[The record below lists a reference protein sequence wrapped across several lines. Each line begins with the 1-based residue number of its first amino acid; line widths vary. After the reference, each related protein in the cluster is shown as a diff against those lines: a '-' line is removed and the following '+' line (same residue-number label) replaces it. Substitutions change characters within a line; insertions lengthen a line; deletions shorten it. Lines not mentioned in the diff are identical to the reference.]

1 MGNKMH
7 SKKMKIISFN
17 VLHIGDFVLTTSAI
31 AILKKTFPDFEI
43 TVVAPKTV
51 KTLCENNPVIDKMVY
66 CPYPEYNFK
75 SQLKRVFWFILNYPK
90 LFFNRYDLC
99 LILDSSRLSIMF
111 AKALFIKN
119 IVGIDKNLT
128 GVNVK
133 KDLKKYY
140 DGSLHPI
147 NRSQT
152 IVKSHFGIY
161 NNALPLLP
169 DYLKYEQE
177 TQKLIRDKSNINIAL
192 CLKGA
197 GAKRGKG
204 SQYGIDT
211 EWNRDNFAQT
221 IKLIKSKFYNTDFY
235 IVGSKNDVNYA
246 KELAKQERVENLCS
260 KTTLIQL
267 MAFLNNVDLLISV
280 DTGTAHLA
288 ANTKTNIIVLKQN
301 SAFTTPV
308 SDRLTVIA
316 ADRVNLIT
324 PQMVFNAVDKFL
336 TSYLK

>member
-1 MGNKMH
+1 MH
-7 SKKMKIISFN
+7 IKKMKIISFN
-17 VLHIGDFVLTTSAI
+17 VFHIGDFVLTTSAI
-31 AILKKTFPDFEI
+31 AIFKKTFPDFEI

-51 KTLCENNPVIDKMVY
+51 ESICENNPVIDKMVY

-119 IVGIDKNLT
+119 IAGIDKNLT

-133 KDLKKYY
+133 EDSKKYY

-161 NNALPLLP
+161 NNALPVLP

-177 TQKLIRDKSNINIAL
+177 MQKLIRDKKQYNIAL
-192 CLKGA
+192 CLKGS
-197 GAKRGKG
+197 GEKKGKS
-204 SQYGIDT
+204 SQYCIDT

-235 IVGSKNDVNYA
+235 IVGAKNDVNYA
-246 KELAKQERVENLCS
+246 KELAKQEKIENLCS

-267 MAFLNNVDLLISV
+267 MAFLNNIDLLISV
-280 DTGTAHLA
+280 DTGTTHLA
-288 ANTKTNIIVLKQN
+288 ANTKTNIIVLQPN
-301 SAFTTPV
+301 YFCIAPV
-308 SDRLTVIA
+308 SHRLTIIA
-316 ADRVNLIT
+316 ADKVNLIK
-324 PQMVFNAVDKFL
+324 PQTVFNAVDNFL

>member
-1 MGNKMH
+1 
-7 SKKMKIISFN
+7 MKIISFN
-17 VLHIGDFVLTTSAI
+17 VLHIGDFVLTTSSI

-51 KTLCENNPVIDKMVY
+51 KTLCENNPIIDKMVY

-75 SQLKRVFWFILNYPK
+75 IQLKRIFWFILNYPK
-90 LFFNRYDLC
+90 LFFNHYDLC

-119 IVGIDKNLT
+119 IAGIDKNLT

-133 KDLKKYY
+133 EDLKKYY

-152 IVKSHFGIY
+152 IVKAHFRIY
-161 NNALPLLP
+161 NNALPVLT

-177 TQKLIRDKSNINIAL
+177 MQKLIKYKNNINIAL

-197 GAKRGKG
+197 EEKRGKS
-204 SQYGIDT
+204 SQYGIDS
-211 EWNRDNFAQT
+211 EWSRDNFVQT

-235 IVGSKNDVNYA
+235 IVGSKDNIEYA
-246 KELAKQERVENLCS
+246 QELAKQERIENLCS
-260 KTTLIQL
+260 KTTLVQL
-267 MAFLNNVDLLISV
+267 MAFLNNIDLLISV
-280 DTGTAHLA
+280 DTGTTHLA
-288 ANTKTNIIVLKQN
+288 ANTKTNIIVLKPN
-301 SAFTTPV
+301 SDFIAPV
-308 SDRLTVIA
+308 SHRLKIIE
-316 ADRVNLIT
+316 ADKINLIT
-324 PQMVFNAVDKFL
+324 PQIVFNAVDKFL
-336 TSYLK
+336 TNYLK

>member
-1 MGNKMH
+1 MH
-7 SKKMKIISFN
+7 CKKMKIISFN

-51 KTLCENNPVIDKMVY
+51 KTLCENNPIIDKMVY
-66 CPYPEYNFK
+66 CPYPEYNFN
-75 SQLKRVFWFILNYPK
+75 SQLKRIFWFILNYPK
-90 LFFNRYDLC
+90 LFFNHYDLC

-119 IVGIDKNLT
+119 IAGIDKNLN

-133 KDLKKYY
+133 EDLKKYY

-161 NNALPLLP
+161 NNALPVLP

-177 TQKLIRDKSNINIAL
+177 IQKLIKYKNNINIAL

-197 GAKRGKG
+197 EEKRDKS
-204 SQYGIDT
+204 SQDAIDSK
-211 EWNRDNFAQT
+211 WNRDNFAQM

-235 IVGSKNDVNYA
+235 IVGAKNDVDYA
-246 KELAKQERVENLCS
+246 QKLAKQERIENLCF
-260 KTTLIQL
+260 KTTLVQL
-267 MAFLNNVDLLISV
+267 MAFLNNIDLLISV
-280 DTGTAHLA
+280 DTGTTHLA
-288 ANTKTNIIVLKQN
+288 ANTKTNIIVLKPN
-301 SAFTTPV
+301 SDFIAPV
-308 SDRLTVIA
+308 SHRLKIIE
-316 ADRVNLIT
+316 ADKINLIT
-324 PQMVFNAVDKFL
+324 PQMVFNVVDKFL

>member
-7 SKKMKIISFN
+7 CKKMKIISFN

-51 KTLCENNPVIDKMVY
+51 KTLCENNPIIDKMVY
-66 CPYPEYNFK
+66 CPYPEYNFN
-75 SQLKRVFWFILNYPK
+75 SQLKRIFWFILNYPK
-90 LFFNRYDLC
+90 LFFNHYDLC

-119 IVGIDKNLT
+119 IAGIDKNLN

-133 KDLKKYY
+133 EDLKKYY

-161 NNALPLLP
+161 NNALPVLP

-177 TQKLIRDKSNINIAL
+177 IQKLIKYKNNINIAL

-197 GAKRGKG
+197 EEKRDKS
-204 SQYGIDT
+204 SQDAIDSK
-211 EWNRDNFAQT
+211 WNRDNFAQM

-235 IVGSKNDVNYA
+235 IVGAKNDVDYA
-246 KELAKQERVENLCS
+246 QKLAKQERIENLCF
-260 KTTLIQL
+260 KTTLVQL
-267 MAFLNNVDLLISV
+267 MAFLNNIDLLISV
-280 DTGTAHLA
+280 DTGTTHLA
-288 ANTKTNIIVLKQN
+288 ANTKTNIIVLKPN
-301 SAFTTPV
+301 SDFIAPV
-308 SDRLTVIA
+308 SHRLKIIE
-316 ADRVNLIT
+316 ADKINLIT
-324 PQMVFNAVDKFL
+324 PQMVFNVVDKFL

>member
-1 MGNKMH
+1 MH
-7 SKKMKIISFN
+7 IKKMKIISFN

-43 TVVAPKTV
+43 TIVAPKTV

-90 LFFNRYDLC
+90 LFFNYYDLC

-111 AKALFIKN
+111 AKTLFIKN
-119 IVGIDKNLT
+119 ISGIDKNLI

-133 KDLKKYY
+133 EDLKKYY

-152 IVKSHFGIY
+152 IVKAHFGVY
-161 NNALPLLP
+161 NNALPVLP

-177 TQKLIRDKSNINIAL
+177 MLKLIKVKNNINIAL

-197 GAKRGKG
+197 RAKRGKS
-204 SQYGIDT
+204 SQYGIDS
-211 EWNRDNFAQT
+211 EWNVINFAQT
-221 IKLIKSKFYNTDFY
+221 IKLVKSKFYNADFY
-235 IVGSKNDVNYA
+235 IVGSKDDTDYA
-246 KELAKQERVENLCS
+246 QELAKQESVENLCS

-280 DTGTAHLA
+280 DTGTTHLA
-288 ANTKTNIIVLKQN
+288 ANTKTNIIILKP
-301 SAFTTPV
+301 SFYFTAPV
-308 SDRLTVIA
+308 SHRLRIIE
-316 ADRVNLIT
+316 ADKINLIT
-324 PQMVFNAVDKFL
+324 PQMVFNTVDKFL

>member
-1 MGNKMH
+1 MH

-31 AILKKTFPDFEI
+31 AILKKLFPDFEI

-51 KTLCENNPVIDKMVY
+51 RTLCENNPVIDKTLY

-75 SQLKRVFWFILNYPK
+75 SQLKRIFWFILNYPR
-90 LFFNRYDLC
+90 LFFYHYDLC

-111 AKALFIKN
+111 AKALFIKD
-119 IVGIDKNLT
+119 IIGIDKNLT
-128 GVNVK
+128 GINVK
-133 KDLKKYY
+133 EDLKKYY

-161 NNALPLLP
+161 NNALPVLP

-177 TQKLIRDKSNINIAL
+177 TQKLIKYKNNINIAL
-192 CLKGA
+192 CLKGSV
-197 GAKRGKG
+197 AKRGKG
-204 SQYGIDT
+204 SQCAIDT
-211 EWNRDNFAQT
+211 KWNRNNFAET
-221 IKLIKSKFYNTDFY
+221 IKLIKSKFYNVDFY
-235 IVGSKNDVNYA
+235 IVGAKNEADYA
-246 KELAKQERVENLCS
+246 QELAKQERIENLCS
-260 KTTLIQL
+260 KTTLVQL

-280 DTGTAHLA
+280 DTGTTHLA
-288 ANTKTNIIVLKQN
+288 AKTKTNILVLKPN
-301 SAFTTPV
+301 YNFIAPV
-308 SDRLTVIA
+308 SHRLTVIA
-316 ADRVNLIT
+316 ADKINLIT